1 STFTIFLRQPEGRE
15 QTLKYVD
22 QLSEW
27 LKKGAKGGPARVPQ
41 FSANTQFA
49 LVRRTLLLDDQG
61 EIRPTPLTEQVQLQI
76 LHDPTTAPRR
86 PALTGPPPADQALDG
101 KPGVQTFL

>member
-27 LKKGAKGGPARVPQ
+27 WKKGAKGGPATVPQ
-41 FSANTQFA
+41 FSANTQVA
-49 LVRRTLLLDDQG
+49 LVRRTLLLDDRG

-76 LHDPTTAPRR
+76 LHDPTKAPDSR
-86 PALTGPPPADQALDG
+86 GMVGIPP
-101 KPGVQTFL
+101 PGVQTFLEFRL